1 MNYESYDMECSSED
15 LKYMIELIVESEALG
30 AISLPPSSL
39 SPTPILRTQHAT
51 AAQRYQDFITINK
64 DVNDLMGKIKRGT
77 LRKSFFGMG
86 TPKKQFTYNARKHFK
101 TVDINEIYEKWRMSM
116 NVTDSEDNKL
126 RRFIRHMMSEVATN
140 PLDVF

>member
-1 MNYESYDMECSSED
+1 M
-15 LKYMIELIVESEALG
+15 
-30 AISLPPSSL
+30 
-39 SPTPILRTQHAT
+39 